1 MRGRACVSVR
11 QSPPTRPLP
20 NTFLPHQTSPPN
32 IALALDPFDL
42 GSMPPPPL
50 PAPTATPETGNTTD
64 PLGSVPTPPANGAGA
79 ACTAAALVILAAAML

>member
-1 MRGRACVSVR
+1 
-11 QSPPTRPLP
+11 
-20 NTFLPHQTSPPN
+20 
-32 IALALDPFDL
+32 
-42 GSMPPPPL
+42 MPPPPL